1 MESFLR
7 KPFWFFLFIKS
18 DSSPQPSPKERQKIG
33 IPLLLALSGTL
44 EKQTGLQKLVMKSW
58 KWLLKFVLLQ
68 LNYNDFEMNSTIES
82 NPLLDRLPKH
92 LKQFIKPQDYSDY
105 TPINQAVWRYVMRKN
120 VNYLSKVAHS
130 SYLEGLKKTGIE
142 IDHIPSMYGMNRI
155 LTEIGWAAVAV
166 DGFIPPNAFMEFQAY
181 NVLVIASDIRQ
192 LEHIE
197 YTPAPDIIHEGA
209 GHAPIIAN
217 PEYAEYLRRFG
228 EIGCKAISSH
238 KDYEM
243 YEAIRLLSILK
254 EAEDTSQ
261 ADIDAAE
268 KAVEDLQNNMGEL
281 SEMAQIRNLHWWT
294 VEYGLIGTVDNPKI
308 YGAGLL
314 SSIGESAWCMT
325 DNVKKIPYDLSAAN
339 QSFDITKLQPQLYVT
354 PDFAHLSMVLEEF
367 ANKMALRTGGL
378 SGINKLIHSNALGT
392 IELSTGI
399 QISGVFT
406 NVIEEEGK
414 PVYIQ
419 TTGKTALSYR
429 EKELVGHGTSKHP
442 EGFGSPIG
450 KLKGINLAIEDMS
463 PRDLSAYSI
472 TESQNVTLEFEGDIT
487 VKGEIITGSRNLH
500 GEIIL
505 ISLKNCTVTHGET
518 ILFQPEWGNYDMAIG
533 KKVVSAF
540 SGPADVNSF
549 DLISHVP
556 SSKTIK
562 ARHTAERDDLEIL
575 YQTVRNSRE
584 TKDTQTSLEPI
595 FEKLHTNHP
604 NDWLLAIEIAELLK
618 DRNEPQLLQKV
629 MVYLENL
636 KAKRPEVAHLIA
648 GGLDLIFD
656 KEKA

>member
-1 MESFLR
+1 
-7 KPFWFFLFIKS
+7 
-18 DSSPQPSPKERQKIG
+18 
-33 IPLLLALSGTL
+33 
-44 EKQTGLQKLVMKSW
+44 
-58 KWLLKFVLLQ
+58 
-68 LNYNDFEMNSTIES
+68 MNSTIES

-120 VNYLSKVAHS
+120 VAYLSKVAHS

-142 IDHIPSMYGMNRI
+142 IDNIPSMYGMNRI

-238 KDYEM
+238 KDYQM

-254 EAEDTSQ
+254 EAEDTPQ

-294 VEYGLIGTVDNPKI
+294 VEYGLIGTIDNPKI

-325 DNVKKIPYDLSAAN
+325 DNVKKIPYDISAAN

-354 PDFAHLSMVLEEF
+354 PDFAYLSLVLEEF

-406 NVIEEEGK
+406 NVIEHEGK

-429 EKELVGHGTSKHP
+429 EKELVGHGTNKHL

-472 TESQNVTLEFEGDIT
+472 TESETVTLEFEGDIT

-518 ILFQPEWGNYDMAIG
+518 ILFQPEWGIYDMAVG
-533 KKVVSAF
+533 KKVISAF

-549 DLISHVP
+549 DMISHVP

-562 ARHTAERDDLEIL
+562 AKHTAERDDLEVL
-575 YQTVRNSRE
+575 YQTIRNIRE
-584 TKDTQTSLEPI
+584 TNDTETSLVPI
-595 FEKLHTNHP
+595 FEKLRDNHP
-604 NDWLLAIEIAELLK
+604 NDWLLAVEIAELLK
-618 DRNEPQLLQKV
+618 DRNEPQLFKEV

-636 KAKRPEVAHLIA
+636 KQKRPEVAHLIA

>member
-1 MESFLR
+1 
-7 KPFWFFLFIKS
+7 
-18 DSSPQPSPKERQKIG
+18 
-33 IPLLLALSGTL
+33 
-44 EKQTGLQKLVMKSW
+44 
-58 KWLLKFVLLQ
+58 
-68 LNYNDFEMNSTIES
+68 MNTVIES

-120 VNYLSKVAHS
+120 VKYLSKVAHS

-142 IDHIPSMYGMNRI
+142 IDRIPSMYGMNRI
-155 LTEIGWAAVAV
+155 LSEIGWAAVAV

-228 EIGCKAISSH
+228 AIGCKAISSH
-238 KDYEM
+238 KDYQM

-254 EAEDTSQ
+254 EAEGTPQ
-261 ADIDAAE
+261 ADIDIAE
-268 KAVEDLQNNMGEL
+268 KVVEDLQNNMGEL

-294 VEYGLIGTVDNPKI
+294 VEYGLIGTIENPKI

-314 SSIGESAWCMT
+314 SSIGESVWCMT
-325 DNVKKIPYDLSAAN
+325 DNVKKIPYDISAAN
-339 QSFDITKLQPQLYVT
+339 QSFDITKPQPQLYVT
-354 PDFAHLSMVLEEF
+354 PDFAFLNLILEEF

-399 QISGVFT
+399 QISGVFSH
-406 NVIEEEGK
+406 VIEAKGK

-419 TTGKTALSYR
+419 TIGKTALSYR
-429 EKELVGHGTSKHP
+429 EKELVDHGTVKHT

-450 KLKGINLAIEDMS
+450 KLKGFNLAIEDMS
-463 PRDLSAYSI
+463 PRDLRAYNI
-472 TESQNVTLEFEGDIT
+472 NEMESVTLEFEGGIT
-487 VKGEIITGSRNLH
+487 VKGVVITGSRNLH
-500 GEIIL
+500 GKIIL
-505 ISLKNCTVTHGET
+505 ISLKNCTVTQGET
-518 ILFQPEWGNYDMAIG
+518 ILFRPEWGTYDMAVG

-540 SGPADVNSF
+540 SGPADMNSF

-556 SSKTIK
+556 TSKTIK
-562 ARHTAERDDLEIL
+562 AKHTAERDELEKL
-575 YQTVRNSRE
+575 YQAVRTIRE
-584 TKDTQTSLEPI
+584 TKDAQTSLEPI
-595 FEKLHTNHP
+595 FQKLKENYSA
-604 NDWLLAIEIAELLK
+604 DWLLPIEIAELLK
-618 DRNEPQLLQKV
+618 DRNEPQLLQEV
-629 MVYLENL
+629 MTHLENL
-636 KAKRPEVAHLIA
+636 KIKRPEVAHLIA
-648 GGLDLIFD
+648 AGLDLILN
-656 KEKA
+656 KEGS

>member
-1 MESFLR
+1 MQ
-7 KPFWFFLFIKS
+7 
-18 DSSPQPSPKERQKIG
+18 D
-33 IPLLLALSGTL
+33 
-44 EKQTGLQKLVMKSW
+44 
-58 KWLLKFVLLQ
+58 
-68 LNYNDFEMNSTIES
+68 NYNDFEMNSTIES

-155 LTEIGWAAVAV
+155 LTEIGWAAVAA

-254 EAEDTSQ
+254 EAEDTPQ

-354 PDFAHLSMVLEEF
+354 PDFAYLSMVLEEF

-378 SGINKLIHSNALGT
+378 SGINKLIHSSALGT

-429 EKELVGHGTSKHP
+429 EKELVGHGTGKHS

-472 TESQNVTLEFEGDIT
+472 TETKNVTLEFEGDIT

-505 ISLKNCTVTHGET
+505 ISLKNCMVTHRET

-533 KKVVSAF
+533 KKVISAF

-556 SSKTIK
+556 TSKTIK
-562 ARHTAERDDLEIL
+562 AKHTAERDDLEIL

-584 TKDTQTSLEPI
+584 TKDTQTSLAPI

-618 DRNEPQLLQKV
+618 DRNEPQLLQEV
-629 MVYLENL
+629 MVYLEKL
-636 KAKRPEVAHLIA
+636 KEKRPEVAHLIA

>member
-1 MESFLR
+1 MS
-7 KPFWFFLFIKS
+7 
-18 DSSPQPSPKERQKIG
+18 
-33 IPLLLALSGTL
+33 T
-44 EKQTGLQKLVMKSW
+44 
-58 KWLLKFVLLQ
+58 
-68 LNYNDFEMNSTIES
+68 TIES

-92 LKQFIKPQDYSDY
+92 LRQFIKPQDYSDY

-142 IDHIPSMYGMNRI
+142 VDNIPSMYGMNRI

-254 EAEDTSQ
+254 EAEGTPQ
-261 ADIDAAE
+261 ADINAAE

-294 VEYGLIGTVDNPKI
+294 VEYGLIGTVENPKI

-314 SSIGESAWCMT
+314 SSIGESAHCMT
-325 DNVKKIPYDLSAAN
+325 DKVKKIPYDIAAAN
-339 QSFDITKLQPQLYVT
+339 KSFDITQLQPQLYVT
-354 PDFAHLSMVLEEF
+354 PDFAYLSLILEEF

-378 SGINKLIHSNALGT
+378 SGINKLIQSNALGT

-399 QISGVFT
+399 QISGIFT
-406 NVIEEEGK
+406 NVIEAEGK

-429 EKELVGHGTSKHP
+429 EKELVGHGTIKHL

-472 TESQNVTLEFEGDIT
+472 TENKTVILDFEGDIT

-500 GEIIL
+500 GQIIL
-505 ISLKNCTVTHGET
+505 ISFKNCTVTHGET
-518 ILFQPEWGNYDMAIG
+518 ILFQPEWGIYDMAVG

-540 SGPADVNSF
+540 SGPADANSF

-562 ARHTAERDDLEIL
+562 AKHTAERDDLEVL
-575 YQTVRNSRE
+575 YQTVRMIRE
-584 TKDTQTSLEPI
+584 SKDINTSLAPI
-595 FEKLHTNHP
+595 FKKLKEEHP
-604 NDWLLAIEIAELLK
+604 NDWLLSVEIVELLK
-618 DRNEPQLLQKV
+618 DRNEPQLLKEV
-629 MVYLENL
+629 MNYLESL
-636 KAKRPEVAHLIA
+636 KQRRSEVAHLIT
-648 GGLDLIFD
+648 GGLDLI
-656 KEKA
+656 